1 MSCIQGSAVVRCRS
15 FGRRYLFFPH
25 CLFANYCRLAATRV
39 AILFGKVL
47 RIQSHAQVIFSDP
60 IVIRYG
66 PGVQDHDNKSDDEDP
81 HPAKNPCPV
90 LEFRIVNRLFNDVGG
105 EIM

>member
-1 MSCIQGSAVVRCRS
+1 ML
-15 FGRRYLFFPH
+15 LFIH
-25 CLFANYCRLAATRV
+25 IFAT

-66 PGVQDHDNKSDDEDP
+66 GGVAADDNNTHNDEEEEE
-81 HPAKNPCPV
+81 AKRNPCPV

-105 EIM
+105 EIMDGKC